1 MRGERGGVEVDEVRF
16 VRPVEEDE
24 EVGLARGELGLEGAP
39 VKAVGE
45 DGRGSG
51 KSKRVPADARA
62 VEIERRAKE
71 RNRRLALVGD
81 LDEVRDAL
89 NWPTLHARGRFI
101 HATELDRHRGA
112 AVDLH
117 RETPFKIRRVEEVER
132 DRARSF
138 VGPLVVETKT
148 PDVSHAWLAF
158 GADTGQP
165 PDTARR
171 KLARVVDLP
180 VADRGALDTG
190 LTQSLGRGARGDKP
204 PARTAEFLGEPRSR
218 RVGEKVRRGTANGRL
233 RVNIMLSVAENESDR
248 TSERIKFVFD
258 GKRRRKEWCF
268 TGGPAQW
275 PYGYMPQVIDGVK
288 RCVKNPETAPIV
300 QDFWD
305 YVVSYNSIRK
315 AGMYVCE
322 KYGITRNY
330 RTWMVTARNELYT
343 GTFHGVEDYCPA
355 YISRADWERI
365 VLGHEIIKKTQ
376 SPDRVYLFTGMIRCP
391 ECGNTLKATFK
402 TYPNDRTKEYNGYR
416 CNNGKL
422 RTCTFNHQLSERKI
436 EKYLLGNI
444 QSLLQEQI
452 TTAEVAEK
460 ERRQQPKA
468 MDAVN
473 LAEKLR
479 RLNTIYMAGNI
490 SDEDYMTESRRLKAA
505 IEKAK
510 AQDEQNAPPNLEALR
525 AFLQSDFLTIYD
537 SLSKEDRHR
546 IWRSVIQ
553 EILIDGT
560 TPTGII
566 PRL

>member
-1 MRGERGGVEVDEVRF
+1 MAPNQILRVALYPRVSTEEQAAHGYSLELQEDALVRYANDHGYKIVGIYRDEGNSARK
-16 VRPVEEDE
+16 PVMKRKVMLQLLED
-24 EVGLARGELGLEGAP
+24 
-39 VKAVGE
+39 VKA
-45 DGRGSG
+45 G
-51 KSKRVPADARA
+51 KIDRILFLK
-62 VEIERRAKE
+62 
-71 RNRRLALVGD
+71 
-81 LDEVRDAL
+81 
-89 NWPTLHARGRFI
+89 
-101 HATELDRHRGA
+101 LDRWFRN
-112 AVDLH
+112 V
-117 RETPFKIRRVEEVER
+117 REYHVVQQILEAHNVTWQATMEEY
-132 DRARSF
+132 
-138 VGPLVVETKT
+138 
-148 PDVSHAWLAF
+148 
-158 GADTGQP
+158 DT
-165 PDTARR
+165 
-171 KLARVVDLP
+171 V
-180 VADRGALDTG
+180 
-190 LTQSLGRGARGDKP
+190 
-204 PARTAEFLGEPRSR
+204 
-218 RVGEKVRRGTANGRL
+218 TANGRL

-258 GKRRRKEWCF
+258 GKRKRKEWCF
-268 TGGPAQW
+268 TGGPIQW
-275 PYGYMPQVIDGVK
+275 PYGYMPQLIDGVK
-288 RCVKNPETAPIV
+288 RCVKNPDTEPIV

-305 YVVSYNSIRK
+305 YVVKYNSVRK
-315 AGMYVCE
+315 AGMYVCQ

-355 YISRADWERI
+355 YINRADWERI
-365 VLGHEIIKKTQ
+365 ILGHEIIKKTQ
-376 SPDRVYLFTGMIRCP
+376 SPDRVYLFTGLIRCP

-402 TYPNDRTKEYNGYR
+402 TYPSNRSKEYNGYR
-416 CNNGKL
+416 CNNGRL
-422 RTCTFNHQLSERKI
+422 RTCTFNHQLSEKKI
-436 EKYLLGNI
+436 EKYLLNNI

-510 AQDEQNAPPNLEALR
+510 AEDEQNAPPNLEALR

-537 SLSKEDRHR
+537 SLSKEDRRR

-560 TPTGII
+560 NPTGII

>member
-1 MRGERGGVEVDEVRF
+1 MAPNQILRVALYPRVSTEEQATNGYSLNLQEESLVRYANDHGYKIVGIYRDEGNSARK
-16 VRPVEEDE
+16 PVMKRKVMLQLLED
-24 EVGLARGELGLEGAP
+24 
-39 VKAVGE
+39 VKA
-45 DGRGSG
+45 G
-51 KSKRVPADARA
+51 KIDRILFLK
-62 VEIERRAKE
+62 
-71 RNRRLALVGD
+71 
-81 LDEVRDAL
+81 
-89 NWPTLHARGRFI
+89 
-101 HATELDRHRGA
+101 LDRWFRN
-112 AVDLH
+112 V
-117 RETPFKIRRVEEVER
+117 REYHVVQEILEAHNVTWQATMEEY
-132 DRARSF
+132 
-138 VGPLVVETKT
+138 
-148 PDVSHAWLAF
+148 
-158 GADTGQP
+158 DT
-165 PDTARR
+165 
-171 KLARVVDLP
+171 V
-180 VADRGALDTG
+180 
-190 LTQSLGRGARGDKP
+190 
-204 PARTAEFLGEPRSR
+204 
-218 RVGEKVRRGTANGRL
+218 TANGRL

-258 GKRRRKEWCF
+258 GMRRRKEWCF
-268 TGGPAQW
+268 PGGPIQW

-330 RTWMVTARNELYT
+330 RTWMNTARNELYT

-436 EKYLLGNI
+436 EKYLLNNI
-444 QSLLQEQI
+444 QSLLTEYL
-452 TTAEVAEK
+452 TTAEIAEA

-468 MDAVN
+468 LDAVN
-473 LAEKLR
+473 LTEKLR

-537 SLSKEDRHR
+537 SLSKEDRRR

-553 EILIDGT
+553 EIKIDGN

>member
-1 MRGERGGVEVDEVRF
+1 MDANQILRVALYPRVSTEEQAAHGYSLELQEESLVRYANDHGYKIVGIYRDEGNSARK
-16 VRPVEEDE
+16 PVMKRKVMLQLLED
-24 EVGLARGELGLEGAP
+24 
-39 VKAVGE
+39 VKA
-45 DGRGSG
+45 G
-51 KSKRVPADARA
+51 KIDRILFLK
-62 VEIERRAKE
+62 
-71 RNRRLALVGD
+71 
-81 LDEVRDAL
+81 
-89 NWPTLHARGRFI
+89 
-101 HATELDRHRGA
+101 LDRWFRN
-112 AVDLH
+112 V
-117 RETPFKIRRVEEVER
+117 REYHVVQEILEAHNVTWQATMEEY
-132 DRARSF
+132 
-138 VGPLVVETKT
+138 
-148 PDVSHAWLAF
+148 
-158 GADTGQP
+158 DT
-165 PDTARR
+165 
-171 KLARVVDLP
+171 V
-180 VADRGALDTG
+180 
-190 LTQSLGRGARGDKP
+190 
-204 PARTAEFLGEPRSR
+204 
-218 RVGEKVRRGTANGRL
+218 TANGRL

-258 GKRRRKEWCF
+258 GKRKRKEWCF
-268 TGGPAQW
+268 TGGPDQW

-305 YVVSYNSIRK
+305 YVVKYNSVRK
-315 AGMYVCE
+315 AGMYICE

-365 VLGHEIIKKTQ
+365 ILGHELIKKTQ
-376 SPDRVYLFTGMIRCP
+376 SPDRVYLFTGLIRCP
-391 ECGNTLKATFK
+391 DCGNTLKATFK

-416 CNNGKL
+416 CNNGRL
-422 RTCTFNHQLSERKI
+422 RTCTFNHQLSEKKI

-444 QSLLQEQI
+444 QSLLEEHI
-452 TTAEVAEK
+452 TTAEIAEK
-460 ERRQQPKA
+460 ERRQQPKV

-473 LAEKLR
+473 LTEKLR

-537 SLSKEDRHR
+537 SLSKEDRRR

-553 EILIDGT
+553 EILIDGN